1 MTAIRTISIRI
12 PVGSPL
18 DEHIN
23 RAAISAGSQSGA
35 VIRLLEG
42 TQEGTD
48 NVDEIE
54 EQLDDLQREIHN
66 MRDAKNRYERLSGE
80 LILFMAAQ
88 IERNGNVFGG
98 IDEQ

>member
-18 DEHIN
+18 DEHIS
-23 RAAISAGSQSGA
+23 RVAITAGSQSGA
-35 VIRLLEG
+35 VIRLLER
-42 TQEGTD
+42 TQKD
-48 NVDEIE
+48 ADSVDAIK
-54 EQLDDLQREIHN
+54 DYRADLQQEIDS

-88 IERNGNVFGG
+88 IEQSGG

>member
-1 MTAIRTISIRI
+1 MTAFRKITIRVS
-12 PVGSPL
+12 VGSSL

-23 RAAISAGSQSGA
+23 RAAITAGSQSGA

-42 TQEGTD
+42 TQECTD
-48 NVDEIE
+48 NLDDIE